1 MRLRPWAAF
10 IFLFFS
16 FLLAS
21 CGGGG
26 GSSAGGGA
34 NTTPPPPPTPPQ
46 LKITTSSLPPVLAG
60 QPYSFQLEGSGGV
73 GALTW
78 SSTSQL
84 PAGLSL
90 SSSGLITGELASP
103 NNYILFIKLQDS
115 GSPAQSVST
124 TFSILVPTPITI
136 VAATPMAPNRFVSF
150 DFPPVVTGGTPPYTM
165 AISAGALPPGVTLLN
180 NHISGTPTQAGVFSY
195 TLQVTDSGPDPIQ
208 QTASVATSMT
218 VASSL
223 QITSMNLPVGVQNR
237 PYSFTL
243 TAVNGTDPLQWS
255 VNGLPAGLTLDSATG
270 IISGTPTNATVNSV
284 ILSVTVTDSSSPP
297 AQSTTSLFLNIA
309 GVLQFTST
317 NLGNAIAGQFAFFNI
332 PFSGGLRPVSATLV
346 SGSLPSGWAL
356 DSSID
361 SISGD
366 SSQLGTYTFTVQL
379 QDSASPPQTA
389 QGSLTLN
396 IVPKPP
402 VITTTTLPRA
412 VINASYNASLA
423 ATQGTPPYDW
433 SIQNG
438 ALPAGLTLDST
449 GLIHGTPTTLG
460 ASTFTLLLTDSGSPA
475 QTATQSFSLTVN
487 ASFLGRN
494 DTIQT
499 ATPLS
504 NGAFMATISPY
515 NDPSASGPDTDYYR
529 LSASPGAT
537 VFIGIHAQQL
547 SPPSPLDSVIEI
559 VDSNGTRLSICKDPA
574 QAFLQ
579 PPAVLDPNPNDFN
592 DSCINDDESPNTL
605 DSSLQLQVPGSATSP
620 LTFYVHVL
628 DWNGSARPDMV
639 YQIQVSG
646 AN

>member
-1 MRLRPWAAF
+1 MRLRHGTAF
-10 IFLFFS
+10 IFLFS
-16 FLLAS
+16 FLLTS

-34 NTTPPPPPTPPQ
+34 NTTPPPPTPPQ

-78 SSTSQL
+78 SSTGQL
-84 PAGLSL
+84 PAGLSI
-90 SSSGLITGELASP
+90 SSSGLITGTLASP
-103 NNYILFIKLQDS
+103 NTYILFIKLQDS

-124 TFSILVPTPITI
+124 TFFILVPTPITI
-136 VAATPMAPNRFVSF
+136 LVATPMAPNRFVSF

-165 AISAGALPPGVTLLN
+165 TIAAGELPPGVTLSN
-180 NHISGTPTQAGVFSY
+180 NHISGTPTEAGVFSY
-195 TLQVTDSGPDPIQ
+195 TLQVTDSGADPIQ
-208 QTASVATSMT
+208 QTASLETSMT
-218 VASSL
+218 VASRL
-223 QITSMNLPVGVQNR
+223 QITSMTPPVGVQNR

-243 TAVNGTDPLQWS
+243 TAVNGTGPLQWS
-255 VNGLPAGLTLDSATG
+255 VKDLPAGLTLDPDSG
-270 IISGTPTNATVNSV
+270 IISGTPTAATVNPV
-284 ILSVTVTDSSSPP
+284 DLSATVTDSSSPP
-297 AQSTTSLFLNIA
+297 AHSTTDLSLNIT
-309 GVLQFTST
+309 GLLQFTST
-317 NLGNAIAGQFAFFNI
+317 NLGNAVVGQFTFFNI
-332 PFSGGLRPVSATLV
+332 PFSGGFRPVSAKLV
-346 SGSLPSGWAL
+346 SGSLPSGWVL
-356 DSSID
+356 GSD
-361 SISGD
+361 SISGE
-366 SSQLGTYTFTVQL
+366 SSQLGTYAFTLQL

-412 VINASYNASLA
+412 VVNASYSAPLA
-423 ATQGTPPYDW
+423 ATQGTPPYNW
-433 SIQNG
+433 SIQSG
-438 ALPAGLTLDST
+438 SLPAGLMLDST

-460 ASTFTLLLTDSGSPA
+460 TSTFTVLLTDSGSPA

-504 NGAFMATISPY
+504 NGAFMASISPY
-515 NDPSASGPDTDYYR
+515 DDPSASGADTDYYK
-529 LSASPGAT
+529 LSANPGAT
-537 VFIGIHAQQL
+537 VFIGIFAQQL
-547 SPPSPLDSVIEI
+547 NPPSPLDSVIEI
-559 VDSNGTRLSICKDPA
+559 VDSSGARLSICKDPA

-592 DSCINDDESPNTL
+592 DSCINDDESPSTL

-620 LTFYVHVL
+620 LTFYLHVL
-628 DWNGSARPDMV
+628 DWSGRARPDMV